1 MVGLPGEAVTT
12 SPLLATKLYVP
23 QWRPGL
29 VSRPRLVERLD
40 QGTERKLTLV
50 SAPAGFGKT
59 TLLAEWL
66 GASPA
71 SERPAAWVSLDQRD
85 NDPALFWAYFI
96 AALQTV
102 QSGIG
107 ESTLSLL
114 QSPQP
119 PPIEALLG
127 TLLNEITAI
136 ADDPSTGSS
145 KSFVVILDDYHLI
158 DAEPVHSGIT
168 FLLSHLPPQMHLV
181 LASRS
186 DPPLAL
192 ARLRGRGELA
202 ELRASE
208 LRFTADEAA
217 AFLNE
222 VMGLGLSAADVA
234 ALESRTEGWIAGLQL
249 AALSMQGRDDV
260 AGFITAFAGDDRYI
274 VDYLVEEVLQRQPE
288 RVRTFLLQTSILDR
302 LSGPLCDAV
311 TGRESGKG
319 VLEALERGNLFVVP
333 LDDKRHWYR
342 YHHLFADVLQAHSRE
357 TEPDLIPS
365 LHRRASEW
373 YEQNDSPPDAIR
385 HALAA
390 EDFDSAARLLE
401 LAWPAMRRG
410 RQEATWYGW
419 AKALPDE
426 LVRSRPVL
434 SVAYA
439 LGLLDAGELEA
450 AERPLRDAERWLD
463 SSAYLDERPGAL
475 RAAMVAADEEQLRSL
490 PASLANARAY
500 HAVALGDVPGTVK
513 HARQALDLL
522 AEGDYYERGTTGA
535 LLGLAY
541 WASGDLEAAHR
552 TFADGLATLNVG
564 GATLIAIGG
573 TRVLAE
579 IRVEQGRLREA
590 ASTYEQALERAAGQ
604 GHAMP
609 EATADLYVGLSE
621 LHREW
626 GDLEAARQDLLRSD
640 ELSEQVAVPS
650 SVYHGRVAKARLQE
664 ALGDPDGAL
673 DLLNEEERLFARSP
687 IPDVRPA
694 TALRTRVWL
703 AQGRL
708 TEALAWVRERD
719 LSVDDELSYPREF
732 EHLTLARVLIA
743 RFRSD
748 GEERSLADAMGLLGR
763 LQDAAEEGRRMG
775 STIEILTLQAL
786 AHEAQGDIPGG
797 LAPLERA
804 VSLAEPEGYLR
815 TFVDQGEPMRT
826 LLRHAAAAGVSS
838 AYTQQLL
845 SAFDG
850 RAQPAL
856 VTAPAPQA
864 ELAEPLTAREVE
876 ILRLV
881 AAGMRN
887 QEIADQLVISVAT
900 VKRHIA
906 NVYGKLGVGHRT
918 EAVARANELKLL

>member
-127 TLLNEITAI
+127 TLLNEIIAI

-319 VLEALERGNLFVVP
+319 VLEALEQGNLFVVP

-365 LHRRASEW
+365 LHRRA
-373 YEQNDSPPDAIR
+373 I
-385 HALAA
+385 
-390 EDFDSAARLLE
+390 
-401 LAWPAMRRG
+401 
-410 RQEATWYGW
+410 
-419 AKALPDE
+419 PDE